1 MEIAH
6 YVGQVQRHIAAAAE
20 LADDS
25 TKRTAAALATAAEA
39 GIRLA
44 VLSAVTD
51 AAAEVTTALLDADS
65 GHAPQI
71 TVVLDRD
78 EIRIDVTSTTPSAPV
93 AEPRVDDGDATARI
107 SLRLSEALKADI
119 DRAATTDGVSVNTW
133 LVRAAAAALPGRA
146 RPANPQARN
155 TRITGWVT
163 G

>member
-25 TKRTAAALATAAEA
+25 TKQTVAALATAAEA

-44 VLSAVTD
+44 ILSAVTD
-51 AAAEVTTALLDADS
+51 AAAEVTTALLDADT

-78 EIRIDVTSTTPSAPV
+78 EIRIDVATTTPAADVP
-93 AEPRVDDGDATARI
+93 EPRVDDGDATARI

-119 DRAATTDGVSVNTW
+119 DRAAATDGVSVNTW
-133 LVRAAAAALPGRA
+133 LVRAAAVALPGRA
-146 RPANPQARN
+146 RPSTPQARN